1 MCGRLPVRRTS
12 GLILIVV
19 GVVLVILALF
29 SPWLRLYTP
38 FGVTPA
44 GEHSYGPLTLLSAGG
59 DVFVPVALG
68 IGFPVVALVASS
80 AALLVVRGRRPQTIL
95 MTLALELTIG
105 GLIASLCV
113 VTVLPTGLSLT
124 WPYFMLRAVEY
135 GAWAAL
141 AGFACVTLGVMST
154 TQRGPRRSASGG

>member
-19 GVVLVILALF
+19 GVALIILALF

-38 FGVTPA
+38 FGLTTA
-44 GEHSYGPLTLLSAGG
+44 GERSYGPLTLLSAGG
-59 DVFVPVALG
+59 DAIMPVALA
-68 IGFPVVALVASS
+68 ICFPVVALAASS
-80 AALLVVRGRRPQTIL
+80 AALLLVRGRPQALLT
-95 MTLALELTIG
+95 TLVLVLAIG

-124 WPYFMLRAVEY
+124 WPYFTLRAVEY

-141 AGFACVTLGVMST
+141 AGFTCVTLGVMT
-154 TQRGPRRSASGG
+154 TTLRRPRRSASGG